1 MHMMM
6 GSDPSKVAGA
16 KLNRRAARRVLG
28 HARPYRRAIAIFVVV
43 IVLESILALVPIWVL
58 KQIIDVAIPEANRGQ
73 LHLLAGLAL
82 GAALLIAGL
91 SFAER
96 YYSSRIGEGLIF
108 DLRVKLFD
116 HVSAMPIG
124 FFTRT
129 QTGALMSR
137 MNNDVIGAQRAV
149 TTTLG
154 SVVSNVIVL
163 ATTLT
168 YMIILD
174 WRITILAVIL
184 LPIFVALASILHATE
199 GTKEQ
204 RWLGAA
210 AAALVSVAFAGAC
223 LYVASNPF

>member
-6 GSDPSKVAGA
+6 NTDADKVAGA
-16 KLNRRAARRVLG
+16 KLNRRTARRVLG
-28 HARPYRRAIAIFVVV
+28 FARPYRGAIIAFVVV
-43 IVLESILALVPIWVL
+43 IVLESVLALVPDL
-58 KQIIDVAIPEANRGQ
+58 RASSGSSTSPSPRATAGHAPRSSPAVALSPRS
-73 LHLLAGLAL
+73 
-82 GAALLIAGL
+82 LIAGL
-91 SFAER
+91 SFIER
-96 YYSSRIGEGLIF
+96 FYSSRIGEGLIY

-163 ATTLT
+163 VTTLAAH
-168 YMIILD
+168 D
-174 WRITILAVIL
+174 RAR
-184 LPIFVALASILHATE
+184 VADHDPGADPAADLRDPAPS
-199 GTKEQ
+199 GS
-204 RWLGAA
+204 GAA
-210 AAALVSVAFAGAC
+210 SRRSPAR
-223 LYVASNPF
+223 ASTSTRR